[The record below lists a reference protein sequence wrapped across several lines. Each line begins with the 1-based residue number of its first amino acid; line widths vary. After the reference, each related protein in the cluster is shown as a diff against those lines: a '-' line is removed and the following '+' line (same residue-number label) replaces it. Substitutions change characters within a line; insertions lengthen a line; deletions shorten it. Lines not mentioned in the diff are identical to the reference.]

1 MSDSDPPR
9 SDARGSRDVPRE
21 RQTLAL
27 PASHLESLEPWAT
40 DGTGRTAAAR
50 VTDESGRIALIKNGW
65 TNGWFLPGG
74 AVEPGETPRDAARR
88 EVREETGL
96 EATIEHPL
104 VTLEQ
109 TYVDD
114 ADGETWFTA
123 QFVVFE
129 ASATGVI
136 RDASSLGVRGETIHD
151 ARWFESL
158 PERIHDGD
166 LLRPY
171 L

>member
-1 MSDSDPPR
+1 MTDTSPLDP
-9 SDARGSRDVPRE
+9 DDYENRDVPRE
-21 RQTLAL
+21 QQTLAL
-27 PASHLESLEPWAT
+27 PAPHLEALEPWAT
-40 DGTGRTAAAR
+40 DGTARTAAAR
-50 VTDESGRIALIKNGW
+50 VTDGSGRLALIKNGW
-65 TNGWFLPGG
+65 TDGWFLPGG
-74 AVEPGETPRDAARR
+74 AVEGGESIRDAARR

-104 VTLEQ
+104 VVLEQ
-109 TYVDD
+109 TYVD
-114 ADGETWFTA
+114 ETDEEPWFSA
-123 QFVVFE
+123 QFIVFD
-129 ASATGVI
+129 ASATGPIPDV
-136 RDASSLGVRGETIHD
+136 SSLGVRGETIHD